1 MSQIT
6 TVGIINEYES
16 SLVIA
21 NGESIVLGSD
31 MPLELRESEGS
42 LETEADKIRNHLT
55 PIMTYSKLALDG
67 KMGQVSEMHRKK
79 IQVIITEA
87 KRINDLLKTFNK
99 EDVSKSSS
107 IKNVGTA
114 LATFLNVLAH
124 RSNVKQE
131 TNRKEIQKILDAQ
144 EAVRKARRDYAIQN
158 LKNHLTTLLFVINII
173 NRLTINYN
181 STTDR
186 KSVVYTR
193 IREEEEKIA
202 RILQNARNTIV
213 YSSDT
218 LDPTLVSQLD
228 GVCTFVGQSTI
239 KEKDG
244 LLELEK
250 YEKSRKKIDDVTK
263 KLASITESS
272 PVFK

>member
-1 MSQIT
+1 MRLQ
-6 TVGIINEYES
+6 
-16 SLVIA
+16 
-21 NGESIVLGSD
+21 
-31 MPLELRESEGS
+31 LREPERS

-55 PIMTYSKLALDG
+55 PIMTYSQLILDG
-67 KMGQVSEMHRKK
+67 KIGQVSEVHRKN

-87 KRINDLLKTFNK
+87 ERINDLLKTFNK

-107 IKNVGTA
+107 IKNVGAA
-114 LATFLNVLAH
+114 LAIFLNVLVH
-124 RSNVKQE
+124 RSKVKLE
-131 TNRKEIQKILDAQ
+131 ANRKEIQKILDTQ
-144 EAVRKARRDYAIQN
+144 EAVRKARRDYAVQN
-158 LKNHLTTLLFVINII
+158 LKNHLNTLLFVINII

-202 RILQNARNTIV
+202 HILQNARNTIV

-218 LDPTLVSQLD
+218 LDPALVNQID
-228 GVCTFVGQSTI
+228 GVCTLVDQSSV

-244 LLELEK
+244 LLEFEK
-250 YEKSRKKIDDVTK
+250 YGKSRRKIDQVIK
-263 KLASITESS
+263 KLQSITKSS